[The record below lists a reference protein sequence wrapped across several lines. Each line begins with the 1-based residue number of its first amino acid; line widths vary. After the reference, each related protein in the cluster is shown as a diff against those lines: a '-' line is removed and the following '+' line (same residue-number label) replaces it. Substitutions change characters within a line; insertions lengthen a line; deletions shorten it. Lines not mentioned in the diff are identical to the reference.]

1 MLQLATSCQ
10 CLLLPLHRGARC
22 LPRRFV
28 APPPPNPLC
37 GGACAERLN
46 HASRSLEALLADAA
60 VVKAGVGIEGDAL
73 RLAAGH
79 GVVLKGQLDV
89 RALSPRYQSLSL
101 AALSHGAPL
110 CPPLKLLLWW
120 SGAEGPSFVAFVVF
134 SVFSVHKERVVHFP
148 T

>member
-1 MLQLATSCQ
+1 
-10 CLLLPLHRGARC
+10 
-22 LPRRFV
+22 
-28 APPPPNPLC
+28 LC